1 MKSIEE
7 KIQELKRERGAIIIA
22 HNYQPDEVQAIADF
36 TGDSLELSRK
46 AAELEEDV
54 IVFCGVHFMAET
66 AAILSPE
73 KTILLPDRFAGCP
86 MADMIT
92 AEQLHDWKAEHPG
105 AAVICYVNSSAAV
118 KAECDLCCTSANAA
132 KIVASVPEDQ
142 MILFV
147 PDMHLGNHVKQLLG
161 RGNMLMWDG
170 YCPTHSRI
178 RDIDIQREKGA
189 HPNAVVMA
197 HPECPPP
204 IRQLA
209 DKLLSTGQMCAF
221 AKESDAQEFIVATE
235 IGLLYRLR
243 NENPGKKFYAPS
255 DRAVCP
261 NMKKIDLEKILWS
274 LEDMQYRVT
283 VPEEIA
289 NKARRSIEAML
300 ELGWFLQKDAKDAK
314 KF

>member
-1 MKSIEE
+1 MQSIEE
-7 KIQELKRERGAIIIA
+7 RIQALKRERGAIIIA

-46 AAELEEDV
+46 AAELEEEI

-92 AEQLHDWKAEHPG
+92 ADQLRARKAEHPD
-105 AAVICYVNSSAAV
+105 AVVICYVNSSAAV
-118 KAECDLCCTSANAA
+118 KAECDLCCTSSNAKA
-132 KIVASVPEDQ
+132 IVASVPADKE
-142 MILFV
+142 IIFV
-147 PDMHLGNHVKQLLG
+147 PDTHLGHYVQEELG
-161 RGNMLMWDG
+161 REMIIWDG

-178 RDIDIQREKGA
+178 RDVDIQREKEE

-197 HPECPPP
+197 HPECPQS
-204 IRQLA
+204 IRDMSDQ
-209 DKLLSTGQMCAF
+209 LLSTGQMCIH
-221 AKESDAQEFIVATE
+221 AKESDNKEFIVATE
-235 IGLLYRLR
+235 MGLLYRLR
-243 NENPGKKFYAPS
+243 NENPDKKFYAVS
-255 DRAVCP
+255 ERALCP
-261 NMKKIDLEKILWS
+261 NMKKIDLEKVLWS
-274 LEDMQYRVT
+274 LEDMQYRIT

-300 ELGWFLQKDAKDAK
+300 ELS
-314 KF
+314 

>member
-22 HNYQPDEVQAIADF
+22 HNYQSDEVQAIADF

-54 IVFCGVHFMAET
+54 VVFCGVHFMAET

-92 AEQLHDWKAEHPG
+92 AEQLRAKKAEHPG
-105 AAVICYVNSSAAV
+105 AVVVCYVNTSAAV
-118 KAECDLCCTSANAA
+118 KAECDLCCTSSNAI
-132 KIVASVPEDQ
+132 KIVGSVPADKEV
-142 MILFV
+142 IFV
-147 PDMHLGNHVKQLLG
+147 PDTHLGHYVQQELG
-161 RGNMLMWDG
+161 REMIIWDG

-178 RDIDIQREKGA
+178 RDIDILREKQE

-197 HPECPPP
+197 HPECPLP
-204 IRQLA
+204 IRKLA
-209 DKLLSTGQMCAF
+209 DELLSTGQMCSF
-221 AKESDAQEFIVATE
+221 AKESDATEFIVATE
-235 IGLLYRLR
+235 MGILYRLR
-243 NENPGKKFYAPS
+243 NESPHKKFYAVS

-261 NMKKIDLEKILWS
+261 NMKKIDLEKVLWA

-283 VPEEIA
+283 VPEETA

-300 ELGWFLQKDAKDAK
+300 ELS
-314 KF
+314 

>member
-1 MKSIEE
+1 MQPIEE

-22 HNYQPDEVQAIADF
+22 HNYQPDEVQAMADF

-46 AAELEEDV
+46 AAELEEDI

-92 AEQLHDWKAEHPG
+92 AEQLRDWKAEHPG
-105 AAVICYVNSSAAV
+105 AVVITYVNSSAAI
-118 KAECDLCCTSANAA
+118 KAESDLCCTSSNAKA
-132 KIVASVPEDQ
+132 IAGSVPADKE
-142 MILFV
+142 IIFV
-147 PDMHLGNHVKQLLG
+147 PDTHLGHYVQKELG
-161 RGNMLMWDG
+161 REMIIWDG

-178 RDIDIQREKGA
+178 RDTDILREKA
-189 HPNAVVMA
+189 KHPNAVVMA
-197 HPECPPP
+197 HPECPLP
-204 IRQLA
+204 IRDLA
-209 DKLLSTGQMCAF
+209 DQLLSTGQMCTF
-221 AKESDAQEFIVATE
+221 AKESDAAEFIVATE

-243 NENPGKKFYAPS
+243 NENPEKKFYAVS

-261 NMKKIDLEKILWS
+261 NMKKIDLEKILWA

-289 NKARRSIEAML
+289 NRARRSIEAML
-300 ELGWFLQKDAKDAK
+300 ELS
-314 KF
+314 

>member
-46 AAELEEDV
+46 AAELEEETV
-54 IVFCGVHFMAET
+54 VFCGVHFMAET

-73 KTILLPDRFAGCP
+73 KTILIPDPFAGCP

-92 AEQLHDWKAEHPG
+92 AEQLRAWKAEHPG
-105 AAVICYVNSSAAV
+105 AAVVCYVNSSAAV
-118 KAECDLCCTSANAA
+118 KAECDLCCTSSNAM

-142 MILFV
+142 TILFV
-147 PDMHLGNHVKQLLG
+147 PDTHLGNYVKKQLG
-161 RGNMLMWDG
+161 RENMLMWDG

-178 RDIDIQREKGA
+178 RDIDLLREKQE
-189 HPNAVVMA
+189 HPNAIIMA
-197 HPECPPP
+197 HPECPLP
-204 IRQLA
+204 IRELA
-209 DKLLSTGQMCAF
+209 DELLSTGQMCAF
-221 AKESDAQEFIVATE
+221 AKESDATEFIVATE
-235 IGLLYRLR
+235 LGILFRLR
-243 NENPGKKFYAPS
+243 NENPDKKFYAVS
-255 DRAVCP
+255 DRAICP

-274 LEDMQYRVT
+274 LQDMQHRVV
-283 VPEEIA
+283 VPEETA

-300 ELGWFLQKDAKDAK
+300 ELS
-314 KF
+314 